1 MTMRKLCLWL
11 LALLLLAAAQA
22 CDSDG
27 DDCDSASSGP
37 SIVGTFERL
46 TENPMARQAEVSVV
60 ETTFYYNRIAALPD
74 LSHIPACPAAEI
86 HTAIEDHYFT
96 IHPDYAYTEKVVHEQ
111 DGQSCLSEQ
120 SGTLNVDGR
129 YILTDLGEEAFYEFR
144 DDGQTLVIHARHEEV
159 LPYEEN
165 LLATGN
171 YDWVYG
177 TWTREDE
184 PRETLKIDKPTGDV
198 RFDYLRYVRQDDES
212 GPAIDAVCGFTV
224 HGRNPRLF
232 QHEMSNE
239 MTMEFTVHDVNL
251 REGFVDS
258 LDCAYYVI
266 GLDNMIMENGL
277 EHQFEVDHVGDNL
290 VIDDRAAYHK
300 AQ

>member
-1 MTMRKLCLWL
+1 
-11 LALLLLAAAQA
+11 
-22 CDSDG
+22 
-27 DDCDSASSGP
+27 
-37 SIVGTFERL
+37 
-46 TENPMARQAEVSVV
+46 
-60 ETTFYYNRIAALPD
+60 
-74 LSHIPACPAAEI
+74 
-86 HTAIEDHYFT
+86 
-96 IHPDYAYTEKVVHEQ
+96 
-111 DGQSCLSEQ
+111 
-120 SGTLNVDGR
+120 LNVDGR